1 MKNIQLI
8 NDHFQNFK
16 SYGIPKAQLIIADP
30 PYNLGV
36 NAYASNPSWYVD
48 GDNKKGESDKAGRA
62 FFDTDNENMKLVSS
76 LMNFAADVNNKIERA
91 VKENGNRTGKDV
103 LFESNIII
111 LNDEYKAI
119 LRIQNAIHE
128 VTGLRFNQYIT
139 KSRKRDGVFARM
151 IFVYHCRKRKMKLTQ
166 IAKYVRRDHSS
177 MLHLLRKYDDDFK
190 YNPQFR
196 DMATRVN
203 NILNKTNETA

>member
-1 MKNIQLI
+1 MRIYISGKISGLPYKEVEQRFEDAEALLTELGFEVINPLKNGLAAHEEWIKHLCKDI
-8 NDHFQNFK
+8 ELLHSCDAIYMMDNWVTSTGADIEH
-16 SYGIPKAQLIIADP
+16 YIA
-30 PYNLGV
+30 V
-36 NAYASNPSWYVD
+36 RT
-48 GDNKKGESDKAGRA
+48 KKDILYESI
-62 FFDTDNENMKLVSS
+62 V
-76 LMNFAADVNNKIERA
+76 
-91 VKENGNRTGKDV
+91 RTKD
-103 LFESNIII
+103 
-111 LNDEYKAI
+111 DEAI